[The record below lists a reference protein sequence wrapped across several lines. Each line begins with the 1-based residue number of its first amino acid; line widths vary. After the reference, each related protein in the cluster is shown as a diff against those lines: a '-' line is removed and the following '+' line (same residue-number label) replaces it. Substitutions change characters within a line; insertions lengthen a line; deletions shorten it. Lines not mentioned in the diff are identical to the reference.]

1 MKFLT
6 VLLATSLYFLTSTS
20 AQALYDPRT
29 LANNLAGAHI
39 LYPSELDEAAKL
51 VNSNGG
57 KWGYVTV
64 PIQPTDRNKD
74 VWQAF
79 MKRAKELQVI
89 PLIRI
94 TTIPD
99 GGTWEKA
106 DDTDLVD
113 FANFL
118 NELDWP
124 IENRYIILFNE
135 VNRDTEWGGE
145 VNPEKYALI
154 VKNAYTIFKE
164 RSPDFFLLGPSLDSA
179 LPNSSTSLSAQN
191 YLNRMA
197 AFEPLIWTYFDG
209 WSSHSYPNPA
219 FSASPRKTGLQS
231 IVGYKSELALLK
243 LASKPI
249 FITETGWD
257 QTKISADNLRN
268 YWSQAWQIWQN
279 DSNVVAVT
287 PFILRGGEQFSQFSL
302 VDNNG
307 NYTSSGQAIFAQNKF
322 PGEPKLATPTVKTS
336 PTPQPT
342 ESSWTLPFFTN
353 NPTLLRL
360 ENIFRVIIG
369 LPVKAHATL
378 GELELVLELAQTPRQ
393 WETGLSNRSDLG
405 PIDGMLF
412 VFKHH
417 HVPVFWMKNMQ
428 FPIDIIW
435 ISDGEVVDITPNVPV
450 STTDKLPTYS
460 PRVPINMV
468 LETRPGWAADNNIKI
483 GDFLSL

>member
-1 MKFLT
+1 MSSPIY
-6 VLLATSLYFLTSTS
+6 AI
-20 AQALYDPRT
+20 YDPRT
-29 LANNLAGAHI
+29 ITNNLAGVHI
-39 LYPSELDEAAKL
+39 LNPEEIDDAAKL

-64 PIQPTDRNKD
+64 PIQPSERNKD
-74 VWQAF
+74 VWQRF
-79 MKRAKELQVI
+79 MNRAKELQVI

-94 TTIPD
+94 TTIPE

-135 VNRDTEWGGE
+135 VNRETEWGGE
-145 VNPEKYALI
+145 VNPEKYASI

-164 RSPDFFLLGPSLDSA
+164 RSSDFFLLGPSLDSA
-179 LPNSSTSLSAQN
+179 LPNSQTSLSAQN

-197 AFEPLIWTYFDG
+197 KFEPLIWTYFDG

-231 IVGYKSELALLK
+231 IVGYKSEISLLS

-257 QTKISADNLRN
+257 QTKITIPNLKS
-268 YWSQAWQIWQN
+268 YWTQAWQIWQN
-279 DSNVVAVT
+279 DKNVIAVT

-302 VDNNG
+302 IDNSN
-307 NYTSSGQAIFAQNKF
+307 NYTTSGQSIFDQSKL
-322 PGEPKLATPTVKTS
+322 PGEPKLAEIKAKPTSS
-336 PTPQPT
+336 PIATK
-342 ESSWTLPFFTN
+342 SGWSLPFFEN
-353 NPTLLRL
+353 NPTLIRL
-360 ENIFRVIIG
+360 ENIFRVILG
-369 LPVKAHATL
+369 LPMKSKGTL
-378 GELELVLELAQTPRQ
+378 KDIELSLELAQTPKQ
-393 WETGLSNRSDLG
+393 WETGLSNRTNLGDL
-405 PIDGMLF
+405 DGMLF
-412 VFKHH
+412 IFNHH
-417 HVPVFWMKNMQ
+417 HIPVFWMKNMQ

-435 ISDGEVVDITPNVPV
+435 LSDGRVVDITPSVPV
-450 STTDKLPTYS
+450 SSADKLLTYS
-460 PRVPINMV
+460 PREPINMV
-468 LETRPGWAADNNIKI
+468 LETVAGWAATHDIVI
-483 GDFLSL
+483 GDMLYL